1 MDKKQFKQLLCNL
14 AVSKNSVADKMTQ
27 DVYYNS
33 LGKLPY
39 IKDILDT
46 AILDKFNR
54 GFPEV
59 SDLFE
64 KHKIIEQNNYHYTKK
79 KEDIT
84 RKDTKISIPRDRFVF
99 CQDAFHAYNLCTDK
113 TWAAI
118 EEGEITVPFNYSNR
132 TIDNKKYLIKNY
144 INSKLMVE
152 LKRSKSKSI
161 FNNKRVIS

>member
-54 GFPEV
+54 DSQKLV
-59 SDLFE
+59 
-64 KHKIIEQNNYHYTKK
+64 I
-79 KEDIT
+79 
-84 RKDTKISIPRDRFVF
+84 
-99 CQDAFHAYNLCTDK
+99 
-113 TWAAI
+113 
-118 EEGEITVPFNYSNR
+118 
-132 TIDNKKYLIKNY
+132 YLKNIK
-144 INSKLMVE
+144 
-152 LKRSKSKSI
+152 
-161 FNNKRVIS
+161 